1 MDIYSTT
8 IIDALAKITN
18 AVVKIDVYK
27 KRGEKNAPVGS
38 GSGFIFSSDGLL
50 FTNNHVISSADSINV
65 VLPDGSEFK
74 GEPVGND
81 KDSDIAIAKIYGSG
95 YSVAKLGNSTDLK
108 IGQLV
113 IAIGNPL
120 GYQQSVS
127 AGILSGMGRTMRGVN
142 GVLIDNVIQSD
153 VSLNPGNSG
162 GPMINTDG
170 EVIGINTAVIQ
181 GAQGISFT
189 IGIDSAKE
197 IADQLIKF
205 GKVTKAYI
213 GLMLQ
218 DIEINPRLRNFYQL
232 TQSRGLLIIGTEN
245 ASPAE
250 RADLHEGDILI
261 EFDGKP
267 LKSSIDLIKLLN
279 RDKIFNPTPLKIIR
293 KGQLMDIHVF
303 PVEKPAAYN

>member
-1 MDIYSTT
+1 MDSYSTT
-8 IIDALAKITN
+8 IIDALAKVSN

-27 KRGEKNAPVGS
+27 KKGDKNIQAGS

-50 FTNNHVISSADSINV
+50 FTNDHVVNSADSIMV
-65 VLPDGSEFK
+65 TIPDGSEFK
-74 GEPVGND
+74 GEPVGQD

-95 YSVAKLGNSTDLK
+95 YSVAKLGNSSDLK

-127 AGILSGMGRTMRGVN
+127 AGILSGMGRTMRGIN
-142 GVLIDNVIQSD
+142 GQLIDNVIQSD

-170 EVIGINTAVIQ
+170 EVIGINTAVIS

-197 IADQLIKF
+197 IADQLIQH

-218 DIEINPRLRNFYQL
+218 DIIINQRLRNFYQL
-232 TQSRGLLIIGTEN
+232 KESRGLLIIGTEN

-250 RADLHEGDILI
+250 RADLHEGDIII

-267 LKSSIDLIKLLN
+267 LKSSIDLVKSLG
-279 RDKIFNPTPLKIIR
+279 RDKIFTPTPVKIIR
-293 KGQLMDIHVF
+293 KGKMIDLNVF
-303 PVEKPAAYN
+303 PVEKPAA

>member
-1 MDIYSTT
+1 MDNYSTT
-8 IIDALAKITN
+8 IIDALAKVTN

-27 KRGEKNAPVGS
+27 QKDEKKFPAGS

-50 FTNNHVISSADSINV
+50 FTNDHVVNTTDSIKITI
-65 VLPDGSEFK
+65 PDGNEFK
-74 GEPVGND
+74 GELIGHD
-81 KDSDIAIAKIYGSG
+81 KDSDIAIVKIYGSG

-127 AGILSGMGRTMRGVN
+127 AGILSGMGRTMRGIN
-142 GVLIDNVIQSD
+142 GQLIDNVIQSD
-153 VSLNPGNSG
+153 VALNPGNSG

-170 EVIGINTAVIQ
+170 EVIGINTAIIRD
-181 GAQGISFT
+181 AQGISFT

-197 IADQLIKF
+197 IADQLIQF

-218 DIEINPRLRNFYQL
+218 DIEIHPRLRNFYQL
-232 TQSRGLLIIGTEN
+232 KEARGLLIIGTEKG
-245 ASPAE
+245 SPAE
-250 RADLHEGDILI
+250 RANLQEGDILI
-261 EFDGKP
+261 EFDNKS
-267 LKSSIDLIKLLN
+267 LKSSIDLVKRLG
-279 RDKIFNPTPLKIIR
+279 RDKIFIPTPVKVIR
-293 KGQLMDIHVF
+293 KGKLIELNVF
-303 PVEKPAAYN
+303 PVERPAA